1 MFEMFQ
7 PLYII
12 LFINKDSKNIYEL
25 SNIRV
30 IIPFLICDSFPDPI
44 NIFIILTN
52 YVYFFLMD
60 ILEYYI
66 NHKRY

>member
-52 YVYFFLMD
+52 YVYFF
-60 ILEYYI
+60 
-66 NHKRY
+66 